1 MREKPPPGGFLLP
14 RSTPASRSAIGVR
27 CQKRRQAAFLLAAFC
42 YKKRITQG
50 NSTMSRR
57 ALALPLIALLGLAG
71 PASADTLLIERAQ
84 EKPAAAAP
92 VRGQTAAD
100 VEARFGAPQQKLEP
114 RGGQK
119 RQWPV
124 IHRWVYPGFTVYF
137 EKSRVIDVVLNQASA
152 DEIGP
157 KPPIR

>member
-1 MREKPPPGGFLLP
+1 M
-14 RSTPASRSAIGVR
+14 T
-27 CQKRRQAAFLLAAFC
+27 
-42 YKKRITQG
+42 
-50 NSTMSRR
+50 RR

-71 PASADTLLIERAQ
+71 AASADTLLIERAQ

-92 VRGQTAAD
+92 VRGQSAAD
-100 VEARFGAPQQKLEP
+100 VEAHFGVPQQKLDP

-124 IHRWVYPGFTVYF
+124 IQRWVYPGFTVYF
-137 EKSRVIDVVLNQASA
+137 EKSRVIDVVLNKASA
-152 DEIGP
+152 EEIGP